1 MGYARHHVRQALS
14 AAREAGRDVSG
25 LAPEKRETAVV
36 LEGWGFLPVDEDAE
50 AEKVRRWYVEQG
62 LAAPFGVD
70 APRRRSL
77 DTPIDIP
84 KDTPEDTPER
94 VSSSGAALAAAE
106 AALDAAR
113 AALSA
118 ARTFHGSAA

>member
-25 LAPEKRETAVV
+25 MAPEKRETAVI

-62 LAAPFGVD
+62 LAVPFGVD
-70 APRRRSL
+70 APRRRVL
-77 DTPIDIP
+77 DTPGDTP
-84 KDTPEDTPER
+84 GDTPELVP
-94 VSSSGAALAAAE
+94 SSTGAALAAAE
-106 AALDAAR
+106 AAVEAAR
-113 AALSA
+113 AALLA
-118 ARTFHGSAA
+118 ARTIHGSAA

>member
-25 LAPEKRETAVV
+25 MAPEKRETAVI

-77 DTPIDIP
+77 DAPV
-84 KDTPEDTPER
+84 DTPEDTPEL
-94 VSSSGAALAAAE
+94 VPSSTGAALAAAE

-113 AALSA
+113 AALYA

>member
-25 LAPEKRETAVV
+25 MAPEKRETAVI

-70 APRRRSL
+70 APRRRSR
-77 DTPIDIP
+77 DTPA
-84 KDTPEDTPER
+84 DTPEDTPELAP
-94 VSSSGAALAAAE
+94 SSTGAALAAAE
-106 AALDAAR
+106 AAIDAAR
-113 AALSA
+113 AALHA